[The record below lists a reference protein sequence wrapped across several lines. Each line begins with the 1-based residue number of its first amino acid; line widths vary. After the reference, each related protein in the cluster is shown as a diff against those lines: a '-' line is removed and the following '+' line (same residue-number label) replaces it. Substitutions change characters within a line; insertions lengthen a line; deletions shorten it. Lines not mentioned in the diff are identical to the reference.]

1 MGAKLAKVRG
11 GLVIDERYTQP
22 CGLYQ
27 HKNIDGK
34 KLRKL
39 IIDGKLAP
47 CYPGV
52 EETSGREQE
61 RLEECPICFL
71 VRLKAACLA
80 LLCVKRGSLL
90 ELTR

>member
-1 MGAKLAKVRG
+1 MGAKLTKVRG

-39 IIDGKLAP
+39 ILDGKLAP
-47 CYPGV
+47 CFPGV
-52 EETSGREQE
+52 EDVSGREQE

-71 VRLKAACLA
+71 VRSICAGGKVVWENSA
-80 LLCVKRGSLL
+80 
-90 ELTR
+90 

>member
-27 HKNIDGK
+27 HKNIDGR

-39 IIDGKLAP
+39 ILDGKLAP

-52 EETSGREQE
+52 EDITGRENE

-71 VRLKAACLA
+71 VRPHATLIDATIF
-80 LLCVKRGSLL
+80 R
-90 ELTR
+90 EQRYWYH